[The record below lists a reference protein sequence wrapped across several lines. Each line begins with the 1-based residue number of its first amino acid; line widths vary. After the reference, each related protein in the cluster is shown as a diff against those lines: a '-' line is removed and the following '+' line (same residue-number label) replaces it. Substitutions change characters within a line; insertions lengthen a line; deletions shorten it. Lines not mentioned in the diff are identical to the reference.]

1 MPESGPLWAHDC
13 TRCTFLGHFEE
24 HDLYVCVGRQD
35 VGPTVIARY
44 GPNEDC
50 YEGLHLSKAPLKRLD
65 VNVGGPVD
73 GIRGAKYLLRV
84 AHLLAADMGLL
95 PWCTNDLYEPAIKK
109 IVEMSAELQLLA
121 MDNVNDSADREIE
134 LVNNIAVLAEEV
146 HVNHR
151 LPPHIMGGE
160 EAPS

>member
-1 MPESGPLWAHDC
+1 
-13 TRCTFLGHFEE
+13 
-24 HDLYVCVGRQD
+24 
-35 VGPTVIARY
+35 
-44 GPNEDC
+44 
-50 YEGLHLSKAPLKRLD
+50 
-65 VNVGGPVD
+65 
-73 GIRGAKYLLRV
+73 
-84 AHLLAADMGLL
+84 MGLL